1 MRIFTWIFSLLT
13 ILALSACSKSC
24 VIPKQLSH
32 AENLMLTRPD
42 SAISLLSSINF
53 RQINNRKQK
62 AKYALLYSQAL
73 DKNYIDV
80 DKDTLIRI
88 ARNYYAHN
96 GTANDKALAYYYS
109 GRIFENRHSIDTALL
124 QYLKAEEYVKKT
136 DNTYLKALLANAIG
150 LIYQIQLF
158 RNLSKEK
165 FLESADLFQRIG
177 YNLNAAKSLMG
188 AADACM
194 VLKEYSHAIRYQ
206 NEAEEQIKDLNA
218 PSLGLAIALS
228 RAKIYIDQLS
238 DPKSAL
244 SMLHSAYDKYTSGIA
259 PKSHY
264 FTLGDIYLKLNQVD
278 SAFFYIEPLLSDIY
292 LRAPRTQAETY
303 YLAGRI
309 LEKKAQHSQAYEY
322 NNKALK
328 IIDSLYFADK
338 DQSIYNLQERYHS
351 DQLTL
356 RNLYLRKLT
365 KYQFIVAVLLLIGL
379 LSVSLWLINRRHKK
393 IMLQEEQ
400 LAEYKTTIL
409 NLNEE
414 YKQLQSIQENFNDK
428 SADDYLK
435 RILGKRLSFLQNILE
450 LTITYSYD
458 KELHFSKMK
467 QLLANDN
474 KQEVSVLVIFRDMV
488 DAKEPGVL
496 NFLLGKYP
504 DLSEQDIDLYCLT
517 CLDISVP
524 ATSLVLG
531 LSPKTVYN
539 RRNNIRKKMSIS
551 NESIGFKDHF
561 QSLCIELHEIK
572 NSDKTSH

>member
-1 MRIFTWIFSLLT
+1 MRNIAVIFILLT
-13 ILALSACSKSC
+13 ILVLSACSESHD
-24 VIPKQLSH
+24 VSKQLSQ
-32 AENLMLTRPD
+32 ADNLMSIRPD
-42 SAISLLSSINF
+42 SAISLLRSMNTQKINS
-53 RQINNRKQK
+53 RKHK
-62 AKYALLYSQAL
+62 AKYALLYTQAL

-88 ARNYYAHN
+88 ATKYYTHN
-96 GTANDKALAYYYS
+96 GNANDKALTYYYS
-109 GRIFENRHSIDTALL
+109 GRIYENRHSIDTALL
-124 QYLKAEEYVKKT
+124 QYLQAEEYVKKT

-150 LIYQIQLF
+150 LIYQVRLF

-165 FLESADLFQRIG
+165 FLESATLFQKIG
-177 YNLNAAKSLMG
+177 NKQNAARSYMG

-194 VLKEYSHAIRYQ
+194 VMKEYAHAIHYQ
-206 NEAEEQIKDLNA
+206 NEAEEQIRDLNV

-228 RAKIYIDQLS
+228 RAKIYIDQLD

-244 SMLHSAYDKYTSGIA
+244 SILHSAYDKYSSGSA

-264 FTLGDIYLKLNQVD
+264 FTLGDIYLKLNQID
-278 SAFFYIEPLLSDIY
+278 STLSYIAPLLSEIH
-292 LRAPRTQAETY
+292 LKAPRTQAETY
-303 YLAGRI
+303 YLAGCVM
-309 LEKKAQHSQAYEY
+309 EKKAQHRQAYEY
-322 NNKALK
+322 NNEALK

-338 DQSIYNLQERYHS
+338 DQSIYILQERYLS

-356 RNLYLRKLT
+356 RNKYLRKLA

-379 LSVSLWLINRRHKK
+379 LAVSFWLINRRHKK
-393 IMLQEEQ
+393 IMLQEQQ
-400 LAEYKTTIL
+400 LAEYKATVL

-428 SADDYLK
+428 NADDYLK

-458 KELHFSKMK
+458 KELHFNKMK

-474 KQEVSVLVIFRDMV
+474 KQEVSVLAIFRDMV
-488 DAKEPGVL
+488 DAKEPGIL
-496 NFLLGKYP
+496 NFLHNKYP

-539 RRNNIRKKMSIS
+539 RRNNIRKKMSITS
-551 NESIGFKDHF
+551 ESIGFKDHF
-561 QSLCIELHEIK
+561 LSLCNELHEIK
-572 NSDKTSH
+572 NSDKTAQ